1 MIYVFVYT
9 CLFLH
14 SEYASVL
21 FIRMLCAHCV
31 DLSSSHELQPIY
43 DISAR
48 WLDQRYFVAFL
59 FADATD
65 INPSTKDEIRV
76 LSF

>member
-1 MIYVFVYT
+1 MPRHYFYVFTYLSMIYVFVYT

-31 DLSSSHELQPIY
+31 DLSSSHELQPIS

-48 WLDQRYFVAFL
+48 
-59 FADATD
+59 
-65 INPSTKDEIRV
+65 
-76 LSF
+76 